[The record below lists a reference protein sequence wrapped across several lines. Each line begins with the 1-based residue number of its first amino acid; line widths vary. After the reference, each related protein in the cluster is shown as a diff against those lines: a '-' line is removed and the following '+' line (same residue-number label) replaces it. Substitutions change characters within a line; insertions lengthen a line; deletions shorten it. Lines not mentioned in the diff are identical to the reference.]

1 MPTWRWF
8 GGVLVT
14 SAPLILIVPAVGV
27 SKPATMRS
35 VVVLPQP
42 LGPRNEM
49 NSPRST
55 SRLKFSTAVD
65 WAKLLR
71 TLLRS
76 RKAITT
82 SLFHANNLR
91 AAGQAAA
98 EHLEQPDR
106 QPCQREAEDGQG
118 RGLIH
123 LAAAQ
128 LVHIRPKRR
137 LREQGCDRKFAH

>member
-8 GGVLVT
+8 GGVLVIST
-14 SAPLILIVPAVGV
+14 PLILIVPAVGV

-65 WAKLLR
+65 VAKLLR
-71 TLLRS
+71 TLVRS
-76 RKAITT
+76 RKAIQT
-82 SLFHANNLR
+82 SSIYDLR
-91 AAGQAAA
+91 FWIYDYFI
-98 EHLEQPDR
+98 P
-106 QPCQREAEDGQG
+106 
-118 RGLIH
+118 
-123 LAAAQ
+123 
-128 LVHIRPKRR
+128 VVN
-137 LREQGCDRKFAH
+137 RK